1 VVSGR
6 RYISMKR
13 IWKIIGLSVIAAAVI
28 FSGYVIVNDMIK
40 EYDDRQRKV
49 DFIPPALAAT
59 GELLEINGYEITIKV
74 SKLEGRDDY
83 YKVGDTISGK
93 LNKYDFYYEKHPF
106 KVGDVVYVISDN
118 RTNDDGT
125 IEFDYIRVE
134 EWMNETKPVETI
146 PAETTLAPKEDEVP
160 VQTGGDNSEPVEIK
174 AKYIFYNGK
183 LYTFSN
189 EHFLQRTEKD
199 FLEKW
204 PDYKHIGYV
213 VKEDNYTIPNGEFEA
228 CGLKEGSKVYINPY
242 DDKYIVVYDE
252 IFWKMRKR

>member
-1 VVSGR
+1 
-6 RYISMKR
+6 MKK
-13 IWKIIGLSVIAAAVI
+13 IWKIIGLSVIAVAVI
-28 FSGYVIVNDMIK
+28 FSGYVIVKDIIK
-40 EYDDRQRKV
+40 AYNFRHRQANY
-49 DFIPPALAAT
+49 IPPALAVT
-59 GELLEINGYEITIKV
+59 GDLLEINGHELTIKI
-74 SKLEGRDDY
+74 SKHHGRDDH
-83 YKVGDTISGK
+83 YKLGDTISGK
-93 LNKYDFYYEKHPF
+93 LHNYDYYYEKHSF
-106 KVGDVVYVISDN
+106 KAGDVVYVTSEDG
-118 RTNDDGT
+118 TYDDGT

-134 EWMNETKPVETI
+134 EWMKETKPVETT
-146 PAETTLAPKEDEVP
+146 PVETTPAPKEDEVP
-160 VQTGGDNSEPVEIK
+160 VQTGGAGGEPVEIK

-183 LYTFSN
+183 LYTFSD

-213 VKEDNYTIPNGEFEA
+213 AKEDSYTIPNGEFEA